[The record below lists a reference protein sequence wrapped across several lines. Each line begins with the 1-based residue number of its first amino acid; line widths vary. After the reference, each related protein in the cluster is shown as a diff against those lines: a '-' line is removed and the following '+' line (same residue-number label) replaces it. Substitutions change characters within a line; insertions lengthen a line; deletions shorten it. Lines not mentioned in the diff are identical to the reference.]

1 MTTAPVPSPAAA
13 GPQVTHRSGVLL
25 GLGAY
30 VMWGLFPLY
39 FRLLDSAGAVEVVL
53 HRIVW
58 SLLVCVLLV
67 LLTRGASA
75 LRRLSRR
82 QVAGLGLAALV
93 LSVNWGVFVYGVNSG
108 QVVEV
113 SLGYFINPIV
123 SVLLGVTLLHER
135 LRLAQ
140 WVAVGI
146 ALLAVLVLTVD
157 YGRPPW
163 LAFTLALSFGTY
175 GLLKNRVGRGVGAV
189 PGLTV
194 ETAALAPLA
203 LAGLFWLQADG
214 SSSFV
219 TEGPAH
225 AVLLAS
231 TGLATALPLLLFAGA
246 ARRVPLSTIGMLQY
260 VTPVMQLMIGVLVF
274 SEPLPPTRLAG
285 FALVWLA
292 LAVLSVDG
300 LRRSAV
306 SRAQARA
313 ALAVRG

>member
-1 MTTAPVPSPAAA
+1 M
-13 GPQVTHRSGVLL
+13 THRSGVLL

-30 VMWGLFPLY
+30 LMWGLFPLY
-39 FRLLDSAGAVEVVL
+39 FRLLDAAGPVEVVL

-67 LLTRGASA
+67 LVTRGGAS
-75 LRRLSRR
+75 LRRLTRR

-108 QVVEV
+108 QVVET

-123 SVLLGVTLLHER
+123 SVVLGVTLLHER
-135 LRLAQ
+135 LHRAQ
-140 WVAVGI
+140 WVAVG
-146 ALLAVLVLTVD
+146 LAAVAVVVLSVD

-163 LAFTLALSFGTY
+163 LAFSLALSFGAY
-175 GLLKNRVGRGVGAV
+175 GLIKNRVGRGVGAV

-194 ETAALAPLA
+194 ETAVLAPLA
-203 LAGLFWLQADG
+203 VVGLVLLQVQG
-214 SSSFV
+214 SSTF
-219 TEGPAH
+219 TLERPGL
-225 AVLLAS
+225 AVLLALS
-231 TGLATALPLLLFAGA
+231 GALTALPLLLFAGA
-246 ARRVPLSTIGMLQY
+246 ARRVPLSTIGLLQY
-260 VTPVMQLMIGVLVF
+260 VTPVMQLLIGVLVF
-274 SEPLPPTRLAG
+274 SEPLPPVRLAG

-292 LAVLSVDG
+292 LAVLSIDG

-313 ALAVRG
+313 ALAVRS

>member
-1 MTTAPVPSPAAA
+1 M
-13 GPQVTHRSGVLL
+13 THRSGVLL

-30 VMWGLFPLY
+30 LMWGVFPLY
-39 FRLLDSAGAVEVVL
+39 FRLLEAAGAVEVVL

-67 LLTRGASA
+67 LLTRGSSA
-75 LRRLSRR
+75 LRRLTRR

-123 SVLLGVTLLHER
+123 SVLLGVTLLREQLHR
-135 LRLAQ
+135 AQ

-146 ALLAVLVLTVD
+146 AVLAVAVLTVD

-163 LAFTLALSFGTY
+163 LAFSLALSFGAY

-203 LAGLFWLQADG
+203 VVGLVLLQVDG
-214 SSSFV
+214 SSTFL
-219 TEGPAH
+219 TEGAAH
-225 AVLLAS
+225 TGLLAVS
-231 TGLATALPLLLFAGA
+231 GVLTALPLLLFAGA
-246 ARRVPLSTIGMLQY
+246 ARRVPLSTIGLLQY
-260 VTPVMQLMIGVLVF
+260 VTPVLQLLIGVLVF

>member
-1 MTTAPVPSPAAA
+1 M
-13 GPQVTHRSGVLL
+13 THRSGVLL
-25 GLGAY
+25 ALGAY
-30 VMWGLFPLY
+30 LMWGVFPLY
-39 FRLLDSAGAVEVVL
+39 FRLLEAAGAVEVVL

-58 SLLVCVLLV
+58 SLFVCVLLV

-75 LRRLSRR
+75 LRRLTRR
-82 QVAGLGLAALV
+82 QVGGLALAALV

-123 SVLLGVTLLHER
+123 SVVLGVTLLREQLHR
-135 LRLAQ
+135 AQ
-140 WVAVGI
+140 WAAVGI
-146 ALLAVLVLTVD
+146 AVLAVAVLTVD

-163 LAFTLALSFGTY
+163 LAFGLALSFGTY

-203 LAGLFWLQADG
+203 VAGLVLMQADG
-214 SSSFV
+214 SATFL
-219 TEGPAH
+219 TEGPVHTA
-225 AVLLAS
+225 LLAS

-246 ARRVPLSTIGMLQY
+246 ARRVPLSTIGLLQY
-260 VTPVMQLMIGVLVF
+260 VTPVMQLLIGVLIF

-292 LAVLSVDG
+292 LVVLSVDG